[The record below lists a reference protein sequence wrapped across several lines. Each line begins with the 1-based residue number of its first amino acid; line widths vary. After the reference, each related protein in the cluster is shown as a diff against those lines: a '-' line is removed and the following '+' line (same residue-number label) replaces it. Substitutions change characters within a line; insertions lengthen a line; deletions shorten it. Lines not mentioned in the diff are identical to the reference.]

1 MIFYF
6 TFQDIVA
13 GLLYTLAM
21 MPIYY
26 FWVMEAIDSL
36 TLNNPYA
43 PIFLT
48 GVPLI
53 WCLTYPKLDHW
64 STARGD
70 TTLVLGTG
78 VGQALGHWWS
88 KRQGIMHP
96 GPSAS
101 AMPLPISMPTVC
113 SFTQATI
120 RLLVGTLMLVII
132 RFVVKT
138 IVFEVSCLLSGVS
151 RKDPKAKEQLSVE
164 LPCKYITYI
173 AIASCCVV
181 ACPMAFE
188 HLGVQRE
195 SFYYEL

>member
-1 MIFYF
+1 M
-6 TFQDIVA
+6 A
-13 GLLYTLAM
+13 GLLYTLIL

-36 TLNNPYA
+36 TLNNVAA
-43 PIFLT
+43 PVYLI

-53 WCLTYPKLDHW
+53 WCLTYPKLDQW

-88 KRQGIMHP
+88 KRQGVMHP

-101 AMPLPISMPTVC
+101 AMPLPILMPTLS
-113 SFTQATI
+113 SFTVATM
-120 RLLVGTLMLVII
+120 RLLVGTTMLII
-132 RFVVKT
+132 TRLVVKT
-138 IVFEVSCLLSGVS
+138 VVFEVSCLVSGVN
-151 RKDPKAKEQLSVE
+151 RKDPKAKEQLCVE

-173 AIASCCVV
+173 AIAVCCV
-181 ACPMAFE
+181 AICPMVFNY
-188 HLGVQRE
+188 LDIQRE
-195 SFYYEL
+195 TFYHEL